1 MANSPFKQMAKLAEV
16 ILLLNLLQVST
27 PMVVTAI
34 TKFQEAEEWLQE
46 GVLDQLL
53 KQHRQAVHL
62 NHPLKLSRALM
73 RHLHRRLLPQ

>member
-34 TKFQEAEEWLQE
+34 TKFQEAEE
-46 GVLDQLL
+46 
-53 KQHRQAVHL
+53 
-62 NHPLKLSRALM
+62 
-73 RHLHRRLLPQ
+73 